1 MPILYRPLHLSFIW
15 GERKKKK
22 RERERER
29 DREREEGAE
38 GKAMCPD

>member
-1 MPILYRPLHLSFIW
+1 MPILYRLLHLSFLR

-22 RERERER
+22 ERER
-29 DREREEGAE
+29 DREREEGAK